1 MFLFAPSP
9 TGSGH
14 NMRALAIASALK
26 QLSPTTKST
35 VLLGSL
41 QHIFAPLFKTAGVEV
56 TDIAGRLVDYST
68 SSHLDK
74 LLNWE
79 RFVGDYVAN
88 TFVSGERILTYIA
101 LLLEEKPHVVV
112 SDYNMCA
119 AIAAHILGIPHA
131 LITERYDYTMLQLTD
146 DQLKEGGF
154 IIPNTDLE
162 RARTALHALFEWIT
176 GNSKLVLTDK
186 PPIPEMDANTPVFAS
201 LKAENGHF
209 VGPMVRKGEPHDEE
223 KIEAIRSDLNIS
235 PEPYIVAS
243 ISGTTMFL
251 ENRDALLSCYMD
263 TFHLLRQRYKNL
275 TMVLI
280 GRGENLPATDGVV
293 QASYIPNWAPLLH
306 GAELLVSAPGWITA
320 TEVASMQIPT
330 LFVLPSASEFH
341 EVEALE
347 RLSRLGYPTYMGT
360 EPAALSDRI
369 SAVIDMP
376 RRHEHFASASSKLA
390 FPDNDG
396 AGRAAR
402 HLISLLGRA

>member
-1 MFLFAPSP
+1 
-9 TGSGH
+9 
-14 NMRALAIASALK
+14 MRALAIASALK
-26 QLSPTTKST
+26 RLSPDTEST

-41 QHIFAPLFKTAGVEV
+41 QHIFTPLLETAGVQV
-56 TDIAGRLVDYST
+56 IDIAGRLVDYST

-74 LLNWE
+74 LLSWE
-79 RFVGDYVAN
+79 RFVGNYVAN
-88 TFVSGERILTYIA
+88 TFVSGERILTYIS
-101 LLLEEKPHVVV
+101 LLLEEKPQIVI
-112 SDYNMCA
+112 SDYNMSA
-119 AIAAHILGIPHA
+119 AIAAHILDIPHA

-146 DQLKEGGF
+146 DQLKEG
-154 IIPNTDLE
+154 LE

-176 GNSKLVLTDK
+176 ERSKLVLTDK
-186 PPIPEMDANTPVFAS
+186 PPIPEMDTGTPVFAS
-201 LKAENGHF
+201 LKAGNGHF
-209 VGPMVRKGEPHDEE
+209 VGPMVRKGEPYDEE
-223 KIEAIRSDLNIS
+223 KIEAIRSDLNIK
-235 PEPYIVAS
+235 PGPYIVAS

-251 ENRDALLSCYMD
+251 ENRDALLNCYMD

-280 GRGENLPATDGVV
+280 GRGEDLPATDGVI

-360 EPAALSDRI
+360 EPAVLTDRI
-369 SAVIDMP
+369 SSVIDMP
-376 RRHEHFASASSKLA
+376 DHHEHFVSASSKLA

-396 AGRAAR
+396 AGRAAE
-402 HLISLLGRA
+402 HLINLLGSA

>member
-119 AIAAHILGIPHA
+119 TIAAHILGIPHA

-235 PEPYIVAS
+235 PGPYIVAS

-306 GAELLVSAPGWITA
+306 GAELLVDG
-320 TEVASMQIPT
+320 
-330 LFVLPSASEFH
+330 LPQ
-341 EVEALE
+341 
-347 RLSRLGYPTYMGT
+347 
-360 EPAALSDRI
+360 
-369 SAVIDMP
+369 P
-376 RRHEHFASASSKLA
+376 R
-390 FPDNDG
+390 
-396 AGRAAR
+396 
-402 HLISLLGRA
+402 

>member
-41 QHIFAPLFKTAGVEV
+41 QHIFTPLFKTAGVEV

-74 LLNWE
+74 LLNWQ

-112 SDYNMCA
+112 SDYNMSA

-209 VGPMVRKGEPHDEE
+209 VGPMVRKGGVSHMTRR
-223 KIEAIRSDLNIS
+223 KSKR
-235 PEPYIVAS
+235 
-243 ISGTTMFL
+243 F
-251 ENRDALLSCYMD
+251 
-263 TFHLLRQRYKNL
+263 
-275 TMVLI
+275 VLI
-280 GRGENLPATDGVV
+280 
-293 QASYIPNWAPLLH
+293 
-306 GAELLVSAPGWITA
+306 
-320 TEVASMQIPT
+320 
-330 LFVLPSASEFH
+330 
-341 EVEALE
+341 
-347 RLSRLGYPTYMGT
+347 
-360 EPAALSDRI
+360 
-369 SAVIDMP
+369 
-376 RRHEHFASASSKLA
+376 
-390 FPDNDG
+390 
-396 AGRAAR
+396 
-402 HLISLLGRA
+402 

>member
-1 MFLFAPSP
+1 
-9 TGSGH
+9 
-14 NMRALAIASALK
+14 
-26 QLSPTTKST
+26 
-35 VLLGSL
+35 
-41 QHIFAPLFKTAGVEV
+41 
-56 TDIAGRLVDYST
+56 
-68 SSHLDK
+68 
-74 LLNWE
+74 
-79 RFVGDYVAN
+79 
-88 TFVSGERILTYIA
+88 VSGERILTYIA

-235 PEPYIVAS
+235 PGPYIVAS